1 MISSGRRNPSDTQPA
16 AQGCLF
22 PGSKC
27 IIFRLRRMV
36 NKGAVLS
43 EDSKQVK
50 AEELEQAFN
59 LFNEVSTQLAGAYQ
73 ELQQQVEGLTAELA
87 VANGELRRQYLE
99 KEALSQRLGLLLAAL
114 PAGVV
119 ALSGE
124 GLVEEAN
131 PAARAMLGEP
141 LVGEPWATVSARAL
155 RPTSTPH
162 DWDLV
167 SSSPERPL
175 RVNVVTSHIDPAGR
189 QIVLLH
195 DVTEAYE
202 MQQELQR
209 HQRLTAMGEMAA
221 RLAHQ
226 LRTPLA
232 TAMLYTSHLT
242 KPVLADADRV
252 RFADKALARLR
263 HLEQLIRD
271 MLSFVKGEAG
281 GREPVEISSLLA
293 ELRQVIDPQASQR
306 GLSFALDDRSGGAA
320 VLGHRKELTGMLINL
335 LENAM
340 QACGEGGRVAV
351 RAERSGR
358 EVRISVEDNGRGIPE
373 ELHERL
379 FEPFFTTRTEG
390 TGLGLAIVRNV
401 VEAHGGRVEMRSAP
415 GEGSEFTVF
424 LPAIE

>member
-1 MISSGRRNPSDTQPA
+1 MAGD
-16 AQGCLF
+16 
-22 PGSKC
+22 
-27 IIFRLRRMV
+27 
-36 NKGAVLS
+36 
-43 EDSKQVK
+43 DKQVK
-50 AEELEQAFN
+50 AEELEQAFA
-59 LFNEVSTQLAGAYQ
+59 LFSEASAQLTGAYH
-73 ELQQQVEGLTAELA
+73 ELQQQVERLTAELA

-119 ALSGE
+119 AVSGE
-124 GLVEEAN
+124 GVVEEVN

-141 LVGEPWATVSARAL
+141 LVGEPWERVAARAL
-155 RPTSTPH
+155 RATSSPH
-162 DWDLV
+162 DWDLAV
-167 SSSPERPL
+167 SSPERPR
-175 RVNVVTSHIDPAGR
+175 RVNVATSHVDPAGR

-202 MQQELQR
+202 LQQELQR

-242 KPVLADADRV
+242 KPALAEADRI
-252 RFADKALARLR
+252 RFSDKALARLR

-281 GREPVEISSLLA
+281 GRERVEIAPLLA
-293 ELRQVIDPQASQR
+293 ELRQVVEPQMVQR
-306 GLSFALDDRSGGAA
+306 GLAFALDDKSGGAA
-320 VLGHRKELTGMLINL
+320 VLGNRKDLAGILVNL

-340 QACGEGGRVAV
+340 QACGAGDRVTV
-351 RAERSGR
+351 RAECAGG
-358 EVRISVEDNGRGIPE
+358 EVALAVADTGRGVPE
-373 ELHERL
+373 EFHERL
-379 FEPFFTTRTEG
+379 FEPFFTTRADG

-401 VEAHGGRVEMRSAP
+401 AQAHGGRVEMKSVP
-415 GEGSEFTVF
+415 GQGSEFTLR
-424 LPAIE
+424 LPATNDGESK

>member
-1 MISSGRRNPSDTQPA
+1 
-16 AQGCLF
+16 
-22 PGSKC
+22 
-27 IIFRLRRMV
+27 MV

>member
-1 MISSGRRNPSDTQPA
+1 
-16 AQGCLF
+16 
-22 PGSKC
+22 
-27 IIFRLRRMV
+27 MV
-36 NKGAVLS
+36 NEGAVLS
-43 EDSKQVK
+43 EESKQAK

-124 GLVEEAN
+124 GFVEEVN

-141 LVGEPWATVSARAL
+141 LVGEPWAMVSARAL

-167 SSSPERPL
+167 SSSPERPQ
-175 RVNVVTSHIDPAGR
+175 RVNVVISHIDPAGR

-232 TAMLYTSHLT
+232 TAMLYTAHLT

-252 RFADKALARLR
+252 RFSDKVLARLR

-271 MLSFVKGEAG
+271 MLSFVKGETG

-293 ELRQVIDPQASQR
+293 ELRQVIEPQAVQR
-306 GLSFALDDRSGGAA
+306 GLFFTLDDHSGGVA
-320 VLGHRKELTGMLINL
+320 VLGHRKDLTGVLINL

-340 QACGEGGRVAV
+340 QACNEGGRVAV

-358 EVRISVEDNGRGIPE
+358 EVRIVVEDNGRGIPE

-401 VEAHGGRVEMRSAP
+401 VEAHGGRVEMRSVP
-415 GEGSEFTVF
+415 GRGSEFAVC
-424 LPAIE
+424 LPAID